1 MLFKEI
7 APMIT
12 LLTLI
17 ISVLIALKIKRSNI
31 STIDGVFAIIGT
43 ILGLFITLI
52 NLAYSNNYLITL
64 GPILTI
70 ASLLYVRYRNKLL
83 TDNINLNLDKRILK
97 IIQTIYWICIS
108 IALVSYYQAEP
119 YYRPPIFFISISVAV
134 SLLGLEI
141 LSRTYEENVQPYTIF
156 TKILIV
162 SLLIRLSAYFMSP
175 YPIGSDPWEHAE
187 LIKDISIY
195 GTSNFPLTHEY
206 YSNYP
211 LMHLYTSAAGL
222 LGNLTIKEAMSVSS
236 VVLTSSTLFI
246 YLIAKKIMNNVQL
259 ALLAVLLINI
269 ADFHIQWSI
278 QVIAMSFGIAIYTMA
293 IYLLIERKEK
303 LSSIYKIFLILCV
316 FIIIWTHTISSFIF
330 MTSLISLYVGSF
342 IYEHIYGATDNT
354 SEIIVTLTLCQISVV
369 MLIYHWMDPDYP
381 FFDSI
386 IRGFIDSLLKEAE
399 FLGRETILDEG
410 DSWFSILN
418 ILGFLILIFFGVIGS
433 LHSLSKEHQTKTK
446 VSLIF
451 MLIVLFFV
459 FLVFPVMGI
468 RDIVPYRWPAFIY
481 IALILFSGLG
491 IIQFASIY
499 LNKYYKILF
508 ILVLMLTFSFFMIT
522 NFFTDIDSP
531 VYGEQLNQKMV
542 WTESEMKL
550 FTNINNSYEGYIVSD
565 RQTRIRLFQTHLK
578 RVKSADYPTSLE
590 GNLNWDYMNNNL
602 VIWRKVSLTRPI
614 QVGGYRNPMML
625 VGRNFKVHLDDEF
638 SSVYDTGLAKAYLKI
653 PVENWAL
660 S

>member
-1 MLFKEI
+1 
-7 APMIT
+7 
-12 LLTLI
+12 
-17 ISVLIALKIKRSNI
+17 
-31 STIDGVFAIIGT
+31 
-43 ILGLFITLI
+43 
-52 NLAYSNNYLITL
+52 
-64 GPILTI
+64 
-70 ASLLYVRYRNKLL
+70 
-83 TDNINLNLDKRILK
+83 
-97 IIQTIYWICIS
+97 
-108 IALVSYYQAEP
+108 
-119 YYRPPIFFISISVAV
+119 
-134 SLLGLEI
+134 
-141 LSRTYEENVQPYTIF
+141 
-156 TKILIV
+156 
-162 SLLIRLSAYFMSP
+162 
-175 YPIGSDPWEHAE
+175 
-187 LIKDISIY
+187 
-195 GTSNFPLTHEY
+195 
-206 YSNYP
+206 
-211 LMHLYTSAAGL
+211 
-222 LGNLTIKEAMSVSS
+222 
-236 VVLTSSTLFI
+236 
-246 YLIAKKIMNNVQL
+246 
-259 ALLAVLLINI
+259 
-269 ADFHIQWSI
+269 
-278 QVIAMSFGIAIYTMA
+278 MA